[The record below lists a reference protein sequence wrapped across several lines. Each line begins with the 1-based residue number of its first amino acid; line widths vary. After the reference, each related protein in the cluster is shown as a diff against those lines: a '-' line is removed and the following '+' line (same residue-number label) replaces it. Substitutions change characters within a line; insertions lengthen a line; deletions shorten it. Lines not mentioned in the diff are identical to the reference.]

1 LQNLCK
7 EKNLSYTGKKEELIE
22 SLKNVEVNWCI

>member
-7 EKNLSYTGKKEELIE
+7 EKNLQCTGKKEELIE